1 MINSFKMFIRRHFD
15 KRWRFSNDLNKPSRV
30 LELGCGRGGDRLGL
44 KRVYPEIEIHGVDLL
59 EKSEVPEFVI
69 YKKID
74 LDTATLSHP
83 NDFFD
88 AIIFIHVIEHLKYP
102 LRLGSEINRVM
113 KKGGVIY
120 VETPN
125 WTTMFVPSFGFKRE
139 QHNPF
144 NFFDDPT
151 HLKPWSKQGLFEF
164 LSQGCNLRVR
174 EVGTVRN
181 WLRIPFDLIIILL
194 GFIKGN
200 RRYIIS
206 AFWNLYGWC
215 IYGIGVKD

>member
-1 MINSFKMFIRRHFD
+1 MFIRRHFD
-15 KRWRFSNDLNKPSRV
+15 KRWGFSNDLNKPGRV
-30 LELGCGRGGDRLGL
+30 LELGCGSGGDRLAL
-44 KRVYPEIEIHGVDLL
+44 KSIYPEIEIHGVDLL
-59 EKSEVPEFVI
+59 EKSEVPEFLI

-74 LDTATLSHP
+74 LDTATLPYS

-113 KKGGVIY
+113 KKGGMIY

-139 QHNPF
+139 QHTPF

-151 HLKPWSKQGLFEF
+151 HLRPWTKHSLFEF
-164 LSQGCNLRVR
+164 LFQSCNLRVK

-200 RRYIIS
+200 RGYITS